1 MPVSGALAVLH
12 LLQRLLLTLWRYS
25 PHFRQVSS
33 TGIKKQTNLV
43 PPREALQAV
52 LLPSILR
59 YNLQQAA
66 KFRTLLEMW
75 GNEYKRKNLN
85 KVLLPA
91 KDTYVSV
98 RYTLSAALGRSVN
111 YPASKY
117 LMRFT
122 QGNGAGARTHTHTP
136 RQWKSERERERVRVR
151 AREQN
156 NIRGIQSLR
165 SQKKNNTE
173 KNKNQISW
181 ARDKTANTPLPPP
194 PTLPREAG
202 TVRK

>member
-1 MPVSGALAVLH
+1 M
-12 LLQRLLLTLWRYS
+12 R
-25 PHFRQVSS
+25 
-33 TGIKKQTNLV
+33 
-43 PPREALQAV
+43 
-52 LLPSILR
+52 
-59 YNLQQAA
+59 
-66 KFRTLLEMW
+66 
-75 GNEYKRKNLN
+75 KRVQKKNLN

-122 QGNGAGARTHTHTP
+122 QGNGARARTHTHTHTP
-136 RQWKSERERERVRVR
+136 RQWKNERERVRVR

-194 PTLPREAG
+194 PTLPRETG
-202 TVRK
+202 TDRK